1 MAERLSGRWLDSQ
14 GYCGVRDFDEPQV
27 VESRICGAGIGFRLV
42 NNGLLGVGLPVVLGA
57 EVGGF

>member
-1 MAERLSGRWLDSQ
+1 MPKLR
-14 GYCGVRDFDEPQV
+14 V